1 MESRGILSPRRSNPN
16 RTPPAHLPGSTSAP
30 ELTIQSA
37 IPCTT
42 SNRRTTKKGKAV
54 GCGSRKDGSGLSHKK
69 FSDYSPNH
77 SPSPARTRDLQQ
89 LSIHD
94 DTNEQNN
101 PESNTPILSKIYKE
115 IAFHRQGKTSIKTYY
130 ENLKALWNEAASSTC
145 TNSPQSSSNIAI
157 VDHIE
162 LMERDKLMLF
172 LLGLKDSYSSLCS
185 QFLLK
190 PSQTVDEAYST
201 IIREKKGRKCSTS
214 KKEAKY

>member
-94 DTNEQNN
+94 GELLHILLQTFFLKKIHRSTANTKL
-101 PESNTPILSKIYKE
+101 ESL
-115 IAFHRQGKTSIKTYY
+115 
-130 ENLKALWNEAASSTC
+130 
-145 TNSPQSSSNIAI
+145 
-157 VDHIE
+157 V
-162 LMERDKLMLF
+162 
-172 LLGLKDSYSSLCS
+172 
-185 QFLLK
+185 
-190 PSQTVDEAYST
+190 
-201 IIREKKGRKCSTS
+201 
-214 KKEAKY
+214 